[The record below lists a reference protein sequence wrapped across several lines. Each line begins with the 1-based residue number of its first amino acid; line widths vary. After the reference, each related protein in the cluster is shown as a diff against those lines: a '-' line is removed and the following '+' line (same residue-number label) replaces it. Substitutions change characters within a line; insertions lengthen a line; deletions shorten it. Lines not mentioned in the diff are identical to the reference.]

1 MTTQSTTRSAARSG
15 ADILAFDRSYVFHPW
30 RRQQDRSSMVITG
43 GEGLYFFDDAGKRY
57 LDFHSGWGHMTL
69 GHQPRPVLD
78 AIAAQL
84 NELSNIM
91 PGFAHAPAALLGAC
105 LAAIVPVPL
114 GKSFFAT
121 SGTEAID
128 VAVKMARAYT
138 GRFKII
144 ARYRSYHGNN
154 YGAGVLS
161 GDPRR
166 IPLEP
171 GMPGVVHA
179 LDCYCY
185 RCPFKLTYPQ
195 CEVHCAEH
203 IAQLIELEGPGTVAA
218 VLAEPVVA
226 SNGGLV
232 PPAEYWPKLRAICDH
247 YGVLLIADEVVT
259 GIGRTGEWFACDHW
273 GVVPDILVLAKG
285 LSAGI
290 MPLSATVVTQAI
302 ADFFEANYLDA
313 GLTYQSHPLSCAAG
327 IATLRYIQ
335 EHDLLDHVRKM
346 GSYLLAGLRD
356 LQQRHPS
363 IGDVRGLGLYGT
375 LELVSARRART
386 PLIPWSTVDM
396 PNPTAQAINQR
407 LLARGVK
414 TALRWNRLAVAPPLI
429 IDKQGIDEG
438 LAAIDYA
445 LEVADE
451 ACA

>member
-1 MTTQSTTRSAARSG
+1 MTALSAT
-15 ADILAFDRSYVFHPW
+15 DILKLDRDHVFHPW
-30 RRQQDRSSMVITG
+30 RRQRDRSSIVVTG
-43 GEGLYFFDDAGKRY
+43 GEGCYFIDSTGKRY

-69 GHQPRPVLD
+69 GHQPQPIID
-78 AIAAQL
+78 AVAAQL
-84 NELSNIM
+84 AQFSNIM
-91 PGFAHAPAALLGAC
+91 PGFAHAPAAQLGAC
-105 LAAIVPVPL
+105 LAEIAPAPL
-114 GKSFFAT
+114 TKSFFAT
-121 SGTEAID
+121 GGTEGID
-128 VAVKMARAYT
+128 IAVKMARAYT
-138 GRFKII
+138 GRHKII

-185 RCPFKLTYPQ
+185 RCPFKLSYPQ

-203 IAQLIELEGPGTVAA
+203 IGQLIELEGPDTVAA

-232 PPAEYWPKLRAICDH
+232 PPDEYWPKLRAICDR

-259 GIGRTGEWFACDHW
+259 GIGRTGAWFACDHW
-273 GVVPDILVLAKG
+273 QVVPDIVVLAKG

-290 MPLSATVVTQAI
+290 LPLSATLVTDAI

-327 IATLRYIQ
+327 IATIRFIQ
-335 EHDLLDHVRKM
+335 AHGLVEHARRL
-346 GSYLLAGLRD
+346 GQYLHGGLQA
-356 LQQRHPS
+356 LQMRHPS
-363 IGDVRGLGLYGT
+363 IGDVRGLGLYAT
-375 LELVSARRART
+375 LELVSDRATRT
-386 PLIPWSTVDM
+386 PLIPWSSVDQ
-396 PNPTAQAINQR
+396 PNSIAQAINLR
-407 LLARGVK
+407 LMARGVK
-414 TALRWNRLAVAPPLI
+414 VALRWNRLAMAPPLI
-429 IDKQGIDEG
+429 IDEAGIDEG

-451 ACA
+451 ACR

>member
-1 MTTQSTTRSAARSG
+1 MTALSAT
-15 ADILAFDRSYVFHPW
+15 DILKLDRDHVFHPW
-30 RRQQDRSSMVITG
+30 RRQRDRSSIVVTG
-43 GEGLYFFDDAGKRY
+43 GEGCYFVDSTGKRY

-69 GHQPRPVLD
+69 GHQPQPVID

-84 NELSNIM
+84 TQLSNIM
-91 PGFAHAPAALLGAC
+91 PGFAHAPAAQLGAC
-105 LAAIVPVPL
+105 LSEIAPAPL
-114 GKSFFAT
+114 AKSFFAT
-121 SGTEAID
+121 GGTEGID
-128 VAVKMARAYT
+128 IAVKMARAYT
-138 GRFKII
+138 GRHKII

-185 RCPFKLTYPQ
+185 RCPFKLSYPQ

-203 IAQLIELEGPGTVAA
+203 IGQLIELEGPNSVAA

-232 PPAEYWPKLRAICDH
+232 PPEEYWPKLRAICDH

-259 GIGRTGEWFACDHW
+259 GIGRTGAWFACDHW
-273 GVVPDILVLAKG
+273 QVVPDIVVLAKG

-290 MPLSATVVTQAI
+290 LPLSATLVTDAI
-302 ADFFEANYLDA
+302 AEFFEANYLDA

-327 IATLRYIQ
+327 IATIRFIQ
-335 EHDLLDHVRKM
+335 AHGLVEHAHRLGQYLH
-346 GSYLLAGLRD
+346 GGLLA
-356 LQQRHPS
+356 LQARHPS
-363 IGDVRGLGLYGT
+363 IGDVRGLGLYAT
-375 LELVSARRART
+375 LELVSDRVGRT
-386 PLIPWSTVDM
+386 PLIPWSSVDQ
-396 PNPTAQAINQR
+396 PNPIAQAINSR

-414 TALRWNRLAVAPPLI
+414 VALRWNRLAVAPPLI
-429 IDKQGIDEG
+429 IDAAGIDEG
-438 LAAIDYA
+438 LAAIDDA
-445 LEVADE
+445 LEVADD
-451 ACA
+451 ACR

>member
-1 MTTQSTTRSAARSG
+1 MTTISNSLSA
-15 ADILAFDRSYVFHPW
+15 ADILALDRDYVFHPW
-30 RRQQDRSSMVITG
+30 RRQQDRSSLVVTG
-43 GEGLYFFDDAGKRY
+43 GEGCYFFDGAGKRY

-84 NELSNIM
+84 SELSNIM
-91 PGFAHAPAALLGAC
+91 PGFAHGPAAQLGRY
-105 LAAIVPVPL
+105 LAEIVPPPL

-121 SGTEAID
+121 GGTEAID

-179 LDCYCY
+179 MDCYCY
-185 RCPFKLTYPQ
+185 RCPFKLSYPQ
-195 CEVHCAEH
+195 CEVHCADH
-203 IAQLIELEGPGTVAA
+203 IAQVIELEGPDTVAA
-218 VLAEPVVA
+218 VIAEPVVA

-232 PPAEYWPKLRAICDH
+232 PPAEYWPKLRSICDH

-273 GVVPDILVLAKG
+273 QVTPDILVLAKG

-290 MPLSATVVTQAI
+290 MPLSATVVTKAI
-302 ADFFEANYLDA
+302 ADFFETNYLDA

-327 IATLRYIQ
+327 IATLRYIEDNDLI
-335 EHDLLDHVRKM
+335 EHTRAM
-346 GSYLLAGLRD
+346 GAYLHAGLRA
-356 LQQRHPS
+356 LQQRHPCV
-363 IGDVRGLGLYGT
+363 GDLRGLGLYAT
-375 LELVSARRART
+375 LELVAERSGRT
-386 PLIPWSTVDM
+386 PLIPWSAVDK
-396 PNPTAQAINQR
+396 PNKIAQVINQR
-407 LLARGVK
+407 LMERGVK
-414 TALRWNRLAVAPPLI
+414 VALRWNRLAVAPPLI
-429 IDKQGIDEG
+429 IDQQGIDEG

-445 LEVADE
+445 LEAADG
-451 ACA
+451 ACIE